1 MLMETKD
8 KDSWREKWPDAEMNE
23 CVEVVYDTADMAQR
37 MLKTAHIRTVAAQAT
52 RKGTRMNLLEE
63 TLSDIEN
70 CGYATG
76 DVLYVGGE
84 DGRVQM
90 TWEQAEPIL
99 DVDYNDDY
107 GLAEIVEDLC
117 VRFKDGAMLIRH
129 EYDGKEWWR
138 FVPAPAKHGVPF
150 KIVKSE
156 CGSLADVNYPMGIP
170 DTKEEA

>member
-1 MLMETKD
+1 
-8 KDSWREKWPDAEMNE
+8 
-23 CVEVVYDTADMAQR
+23 
-37 MLKTAHIRTVAAQAT
+37 
-52 RKGTRMNLLEE
+52 MNLLEE
-63 TLSDIEN
+63 TLSDIKQ

-90 TWEQAEPIL
+90 TWAQAEPIL
-99 DVDYNDDY
+99 DIGYNDNY
-107 GLAEIVEDLC
+107 GSAEIVEDLC

-170 DTKEEA
+170 ETKEEA

>member
-1 MLMETKD
+1 
-8 KDSWREKWPDAEMNE
+8 
-23 CVEVVYDTADMAQR
+23 
-37 MLKTAHIRTVAAQAT
+37 
-52 RKGTRMNLLEE
+52 MNLLEE
-63 TLSDIEN
+63 TLQDIEKR
-70 CGYATG
+70 GYATG

-99 DVDYNDDY
+99 KVNYDNDY
-107 GLAEIVEDLC
+107 GSPEIVEDLC

-150 KIVKSE
+150 KIVKGE
-156 CGSLADVNYPMGIP
+156 YRSLADVNYPMGIP
-170 DTKEEA
+170 NTKEQA